1 MGMIS
6 WFRFILWKAAKY
18 ILLCMRER
26 GGAMSGD
33 AAAGE
38 ELILRYTVAITAYL
52 EGFLHN
58 ARDTEDLIL
67 SSVEGG
73 AGFINA

>member
-1 MGMIS
+1 
-6 WFRFILWKAAKY
+6 
-18 ILLCMRER
+18 MRER